1 MSGWPPP
8 PRDQDLER
16 ADDLLD
22 QADALLRRHRGQAEP
37 GPQPLDGTHDPGP
50 AFDDDDLP
58 ILTEIVD
65 DLDLPPGWSEP
76 RPPTPLAS
84 APAPSPPLADQA
96 ALRPETPAAQQ
107 SPRAQQA
114 ALAQHL
120 AERLVQLDTEIAR
133 EVADW
138 VAVEFQQ
145 VLDRELARLGE
156 RLHAEMLAHLRA
168 TLLPELSARVSTL
181 LDDGLKPTATPDRS

>member
-1 MSGWPPP
+1 MNDWPPP
-8 PRDQDLER
+8 SRDEDLER

-22 QADALLRRHRGQAEP
+22 QADALLRRHRGQTEAR
-37 GPQPLDGTHDPGP
+37 PQPLAGGHDPGP

-76 RPPTPLAS
+76 RPPAALAS
-84 APAPSPPLADQA
+84 VSAPSPMLADLA
-96 ALRPETPAAQQ
+96 AVEPETPAAQQ
-107 SPRAQQA
+107 SAPAQQA

-120 AERLVQLDTEIAR
+120 AEKLVQLDTEIAR

-145 VLDRELARLGE
+145 VLARELERLGE

-181 LDDGLKPTATPDRS
+181 LDDDLKSKATPDRS